1 MLFEIIEGGVLAA
14 QGFTAAATCA
24 GIKQDGILDMVLIK
38 SDRPAA
44 AATTLTQNVFRAAPT
59 FVTEA
64 AVANGVA
71 QAIVV
76 NSGNANCATGSE
88 GLANAKRM
96 GDLAAE
102 LTGVAPE
109 DTIVCSTGRIGVQ
122 LPMAK
127 VEAGIRTLAGE
138 LSREDPVK
146 IARGI
151 LTTDTVEKI
160 STTRFT
166 VPAASAGTAGPGP
179 AAPAASAG
187 PAIPAASAGPAIPAA
202 DAGPAF
208 PATSAGV
215 SPAQVHLGAIC
226 KGAGMICPNMATM
239 LCFITTDLAIDAG
252 LLKTTLQE
260 AVKYSFNCISV
271 DGDMSTN
278 DTVAILANGA
288 ARNAPLTSTSDE
300 GYEAFRAALGHVTKD
315 LAQQIVRDGEEV
327 SKFLEIV
334 VQGAPDYDMAHA
346 LAHQVAGYLLFQ
358 TCLYGGDFNWGRV
371 AAALGSSMLP
381 FDPGQMSI
389 VWQDILCWNDG
400 EPQPFDKAAAEAKL
414 QEGDQRLV
422 IDLKS
427 GDAVCTYWTNDI
439 TPEYVTFNAH

>member
-24 GIKQDGILDMVLIK
+24 GIKQDGVLDMVLIK

-44 AATTLTQNVFRAAPT
+44 AAATLTQNVFRAAPT

-88 GLANAKRM
+88 GLANARRM
-96 GDLAAE
+96 GELAAE

-138 LSREDPVK
+138 LSREDPVR

-166 VPAASAGTAGPGP
+166 VPAA
-179 AAPAASAG
+179 
-187 PAIPAASAGPAIPAA
+187 
-202 DAGPAF
+202 
-208 PATSAGV
+208 SAGV

-260 AVKYSFNCISV
+260 AVKTSFNCISV

-288 ARNAPLTSTSDE
+288 AGNAPLTSASDE

-327 SKFLEIV
+327 TKFLEIV

-381 FDPGQMSI
+381 FDPQKMSI

>member
-1 MLFEIIEGGVLAA
+1 MSMLFEIIEGGVLAA

-24 GIKQDGILDMVLIK
+24 GIKQDGVLDMVLIK

-44 AATTLTQNVFRAAPT
+44 AAATLTQNVFRAAPT

-88 GLANAKRM
+88 GLANARRM
-96 GDLAAE
+96 GELAAE

-138 LSREDPVK
+138 LSREDPVR

-166 VPAASAGTAGPGP
+166 VPAA
-179 AAPAASAG
+179 
-187 PAIPAASAGPAIPAA
+187 
-202 DAGPAF
+202 
-208 PATSAGV
+208 SAGV

-260 AVKYSFNCISV
+260 AVKTSFNCISV

-288 ARNAPLTSTSDE
+288 AGNAPLTSASDE

-327 SKFLEIV
+327 TKFLEIV

-381 FDPGQMSI
+381 FDPQKMSI

-400 EPQPFDKAAAEAKL
+400 EPQPFDKAAAQARL

>member
-1 MLFEIIEGGVLAA
+1 VSMLFEIIEGGVLAA

-24 GIKQDGILDMVLIK
+24 GIKQDGVLDMVLIK

-44 AATTLTQNVFRAAPT
+44 AAATLTQNVFRAAPT

-88 GLANAKRM
+88 GLANARRM
-96 GDLAAE
+96 GELAAE

-138 LSREDPVK
+138 LSREDPVR

-166 VPAASAGTAGPGP
+166 VPAA
-179 AAPAASAG
+179 
-187 PAIPAASAGPAIPAA
+187 
-202 DAGPAF
+202 
-208 PATSAGV
+208 SAGV

-288 ARNAPLTSTSDE
+288 AGNAPLTSASDE

-327 SKFLEIV
+327 TKFLEIV

-346 LAHQVAGYLLFQ
+346 LAHHVAGYLLFQ
-358 TCLYGGDFNWGRV
+358 TCLYGGDSNWGRV
-371 AAALGSSMLP
+371 AAALG
-381 FDPGQMSI
+381 
-389 VWQDILCWNDG
+389 
-400 EPQPFDKAAAEAKL
+400 
-414 QEGDQRLV
+414 
-422 IDLKS
+422 
-427 GDAVCTYWTNDI
+427 
-439 TPEYVTFNAH
+439 

>member
-1 MLFEIIEGGVLAA
+1 MSMLFEIIEGGVLAA

-24 GIKQDGILDMVLIK
+24 GIKQDGVLDMVLIK

-44 AATTLTQNVFRAAPT
+44 AAATLTQNVFRAAPT

-88 GLANAKRM
+88 GLANARRM
-96 GDLAAE
+96 GELAAE

-138 LSREDPVK
+138 LSREDPVR

-166 VPAASAGTAGPGP
+166 VPAA
-179 AAPAASAG
+179 
-187 PAIPAASAGPAIPAA
+187 
-202 DAGPAF
+202 
-208 PATSAGV
+208 SAGV

-260 AVKYSFNCISV
+260 AVKTSFNCISV

-288 ARNAPLTSTSDE
+288 AGNAPLTSASDE

-327 SKFLEIV
+327 TKFLEIV

-381 FDPGQMSI
+381 FDPQKMSI

>member
-1 MLFEIIEGGVLAA
+1 MSMLFEIIEGGVLAA

-44 AATTLTQNVFRAAPT
+44 AAVTLTQNVFRAAPT

-96 GDLAAE
+96 GKLAAE

-122 LPMAK
+122 LPMGK

-160 STTRFT
+160 STTEFAVGGKT
-166 VPAASAGTAGPGP
+166 
-179 AAPAASAG
+179 
-187 PAIPAASAGPAIPAA
+187 
-202 DAGPAF
+202 
-208 PATSAGV
+208 
-215 SPAQVHLGAIC
+215 VHLGAIC

-288 ARNAPLTSTSDE
+288 AGNAPLTATSDE

-381 FDPGQMSI
+381 FDPQKMSI

-400 EPQPFDKAAAEAKL
+400 EPQPFDQAAAEAKL

>member
-14 QGFTAAATCA
+14 EGFTAAATCA
-24 GIKQDGILDMVLIK
+24 GIKQDGILDMVLIH

-44 AATTLTQNVFRAAPT
+44 AAATLTQNVFRAAPT
-59 FVTEA
+59 YVTQA

-71 QAIVV
+71 QTIIV

-88 GLANAKRM
+88 GLANARRM
-96 GDLAAE
+96 GELAAE
-102 LTGVAPE
+102 LTGVPAA
-109 DTIVCSTGRIGVQ
+109 DTIVCSTGRIGVP
-122 LPMAK
+122 LPMDK
-127 VEAGIRTLAGE
+127 VEAGIHTLAGE

-146 IARGI
+146 IAKGI

-160 STTRFT
+160 STTRFA
-166 VPAASAGTAGPGP
+166 VPSGRAGVP
-179 AAPAASAG
+179 
-187 PAIPAASAGPAIPAA
+187 
-202 DAGPAF
+202 
-208 PATSAGV
+208 PAT
-215 SPAQVHLGAIC
+215 VHLGAIC

-239 LCFITTDLAIDAG
+239 LCFITTDLAIDAD
-252 LLKTTLQE
+252 LLKTSLQE
-260 AVKYSFNCISV
+260 AVKYSFNCCSV

-288 ARNAPLTSTSDE
+288 AGNAPLTSASDE
-300 GYEAFRAALGHVTKD
+300 GYAAFRAALGHVTKD

-334 VQGAPDYDMAHA
+334 VQGAADYDTAHA
-346 LAHQVAGYLLFQ
+346 LAHQLATYLLFQ

-381 FDPGQMSI
+381 FDPGKMSI
-389 VWQDILCWNDG
+389 EWQGITCWNDG
-400 EPQPFDKAAAEAKL
+400 EPQPFNQAAAEARL
-414 QEGDQRLV
+414 EEHDQGII

-439 TPEYVTFNAH
+439 TPEYVSYNAH

>member
-1 MLFEIIEGGVLAA
+1 VSMLFEIIEGETGVGVLAA
-14 QGFTAAATCA
+14 EGFTAAATCA
-24 GIKQDGILDMVLIK
+24 GIKQDGILDMVLIH

-44 AATTLTQNVFRAAPT
+44 AAATLTQNVFRAAPT
-59 FVTEA
+59 YVTQA

-71 QAIVV
+71 QTIIV

-96 GDLAAE
+96 GELAAE
-102 LTGVAPE
+102 LTGVAAA
-109 DTIVCSTGRIGVQ
+109 DTIVCSTGRIGVP
-122 LPMAK
+122 LPMDK
-127 VEAGIRTLAGE
+127 VEAGIHTLAGE

-146 IARGI
+146 IAKGI

-160 STTRFT
+160 STTKFT
-166 VPAASAGTAGPGP
+166 VPSGTTESTVPSGTTESTVPSGTTESTVPSGRAGVP
-179 AAPAASAG
+179 
-187 PAIPAASAGPAIPAA
+187 
-202 DAGPAF
+202 
-208 PATSAGV
+208 PAT
-215 SPAQVHLGAIC
+215 VHLGAIC

-252 LLKTTLQE
+252 LLKTSLQE

-288 ARNAPLTSTSDE
+288 AGNAPLTSASDA

-334 VQGAPDYDMAHA
+334 VQGAADYDLAHA
-346 LAHQVAGYLLFQ
+346 LAHQLATYLLFQ

-381 FDPGQMSI
+381 FDIKKMSI
-389 VWQDILCWNDG
+389 EWQGILCWNDG
-400 EPQPFDKAAAEAKL
+400 EPQPFNQAAAEARL
-414 QEGDQRLV
+414 EDHDQRIV

-439 TPEYVTFNAH
+439 TPEYVTYNAH

>member
-1 MLFEIIEGGVLAA
+1 MSMLFEIIEGGVLAA
-14 QGFTAAATCA
+14 EGFVAAATCA
-24 GIKQDGILDMVLIK
+24 GIKQDGILDMVLIH

-44 AATTLTQNVFRAAPT
+44 AAATLTQNVFRAAPT
-59 FVTEA
+59 YVTEA

-71 QAIVV
+71 QTIVV
-76 NSGNANCATGSE
+76 NSGNANCATGSQ
-88 GLANAKRM
+88 GLTNAQRM
-96 GDLAAE
+96 GELAAE
-102 LTGVAPE
+102 LTSVAAA
-109 DTIVCSTGRIGVQ
+109 DTLVCSTGRIGVQ
-122 LPMAK
+122 LAMDK

-146 IARGI
+146 IAKGI

-166 VPAASAGTAGPGP
+166 VGGKT
-179 AAPAASAG
+179 
-187 PAIPAASAGPAIPAA
+187 
-202 DAGPAF
+202 
-208 PATSAGV
+208 
-215 SPAQVHLGAIC
+215 VHLGAIC

-252 LLKTTLQE
+252 LLQQSLRK
-260 AVKYSFNCISV
+260 AVRYSFNCISV

-288 ARNAPLTSTSDE
+288 AGNEPITFPLDE
-300 GYEAFRAALGHVTKD
+300 GYEAFEAALEHVTKD

-334 VQGAPDYDMAHA
+334 VQGAPDYDLAHA
-346 LAHQVAGYLLFQ
+346 LAHQLATYLLFQ

-381 FDPGQMSI
+381 FDPGKLSI

-400 EPQPFDKAAAEAKL
+400 EPQPFDQAAAEARL

-439 TPEYVTFNAH
+439 TPEYVAYNAH